1 MLSNHIIEVD
11 ISWFLRFN
19 EKVKPYSESAFP
31 LTFFKNIT
39 GESNYRK
46 KWRNETT
53 YCHLTQQLNPFPD
66 TLIQRKA
73 VSKARKTGKVN

>member
-1 MLSNHIIEVD
+1 M
-11 ISWFLRFN
+11 
-19 EKVKPYSESAFP
+19 
-31 LTFFKNIT
+31 FFKNIT
-39 GESNYRK
+39 GESDYRK